1 MKETETLSLIDG
13 QFSDEEAKDI
23 LMNVFLKKI
32 TFHERKNFS
41 ELEMHGES
49 DQNAQSRITAL
60 KQEME
65 KVHEI
70 IAEAKSKNQRLKISS
85 EIKISL
91 LTD

>member
-1 MKETETLSLIDG
+1 MKEIETLSLIDG
-13 QFSDEEAKDI
+13 QFSDEEANDI

-41 ELEMHGES
+41 AIEMHGTS
-49 DQNAQSRITAL
+49 DKIAKDRIIAL

-65 KVHEI
+65 KAHEI
-70 IAEAKSKNQRLKISS
+70 IAEAKAKNQRLKINS

>member
-1 MKETETLSLIDG
+1 MKETETLNLING

-41 ELEMHGES
+41 SIEMHGKGDS
-49 DQNAQSRITAL
+49 KAQSRIIAL

-65 KVHEI
+65 KAHEI
-70 IAEAKSKNQRLKISS
+70 IAEAKAKNQRLKIDS
-85 EIKISL
+85 EIKISF

>member
-1 MKETETLSLIDG
+1 MKETETLILING

-23 LMNVFLKKI
+23 VMNVFLKKI

-41 ELEMHGES
+41 AIEMHGKGDS
-49 DQNAQSRITAL
+49 KAQSRIIEL

-65 KVHEI
+65 KAHEI
-70 IAEAKSKNQRLKISS
+70 IAEAKAKNRRLKIDS

>member
-13 QFSDEEAKDI
+13 QFSDEDAKEI
-23 LMNVFLKKI
+23 LMNVFSKKI

-41 ELEMHGES
+41 EFEMHGEN
-49 DQNAQSRITAL
+49 DQNAQSRITVL

-70 IAEAKSKNQRLKISS
+70 IAEAKAKNQRLKIDS